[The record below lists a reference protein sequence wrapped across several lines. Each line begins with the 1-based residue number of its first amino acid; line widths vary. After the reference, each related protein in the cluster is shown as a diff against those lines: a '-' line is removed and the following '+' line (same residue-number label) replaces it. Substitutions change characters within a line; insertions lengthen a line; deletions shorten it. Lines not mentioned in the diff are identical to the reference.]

1 MCSTVSELTGAS
13 SRSNTRAAPEAV
25 LTIEP
30 VLAEMPEAQLISL
43 EDADGKTEGE
53 QGLGDEAEEL
63 VELNDEV
70 LDDTSLIEE
79 REQEDAGDEI
89 EEENDVEEGS

>member
-1 MCSTVSELTGAS
+1 VTFA
-13 SRSNTRAAPEAV
+13 
-25 LTIEP
+25 IEP
-30 VLAEMPEAQLISL
+30 VLAETPEKRLISL

-53 QGLGDEAEEL
+53 RGLGDEAEEL

-79 REQEDAGDEI
+79 SEQEDAGDHI
-89 EEENDVEEGS
+89 GEENDVEEGS